1 MSQARIQKWG
11 NSLAVR
17 IPKPYAAQVGLG
29 PNSVVNVSIVDGR
42 LLLEP
47 VEPPQYT
54 LADLLAGITEANRH
68 HEVDTGG
75 PVGLE
80 VW

>member
-47 VEPPQYT
+47 VRAAPIHPGRP
-54 LADLLAGITEANRH
+54 AGRCH
-68 HEVDTGG
+68 
-75 PVGLE
+75 
-80 VW
+80 

>member
-1 MSQARIQKWG
+1 MSQTRIQKWG

-47 VEPPQYT
+47 VEPPIYT
-54 LADLLAGITEANRH
+54 LADLLAGVTEANRH
-68 HEVDTGG
+68 HEIDSGG
-75 PVGLE
+75 PLGLE